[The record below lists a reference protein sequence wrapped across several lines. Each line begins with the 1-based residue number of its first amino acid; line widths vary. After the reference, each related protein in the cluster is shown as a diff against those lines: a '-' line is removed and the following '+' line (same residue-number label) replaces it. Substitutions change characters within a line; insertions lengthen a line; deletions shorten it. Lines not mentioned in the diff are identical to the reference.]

1 MEYGDRA
8 SPEDALMSL
17 LLSQEQWKPEDLHY
31 DMEEAVE
38 SAIEMY
44 KLEART
50 EGLPEDHD
58 DVQRLYKAYN
68 NVHAFLQSL
77 TNIDALKLKEKET
90 EDENT
95 KKMLASKIVTA
106 EKEKKNVGCYCCFM
120 LASPESNAFVQAWKE
135 VRKFLRPDLNE
146 PIEDFEVMPTLR
158 QKNPP
163 LDLALS
169 RPEVPPEHG
178 PGSGETL
185 IEADVAKTEQL
196 QRENRFKIVVTDL
209 STKNDAN
216 LQVLV
221 REKDASL
228 RHATVN
234 EYCRAVQAEKAIK
247 RTKRVLF
254 DD

>member
-1 MEYGDRA
+1 M
-8 SPEDALMSL
+8 ALKTRC
-17 LLSQEQWKPEDLHY
+17 LSQEQWKPEDLHY

-50 EGLPEDHD
+50 EGLQEDHD
-58 DVQRLYKAYN
+58 DVQRLYGAYN
-68 NVHAFLQSL
+68 NVHTFLQSQTGL
-77 TNIDALKLKEKET
+77 DALKLKQTET
-90 EDENT
+90 EDEAT
-95 KKMLASKIVTA
+95 KTMLASKIVTA
-106 EKEKKNVGCYCCFM
+106 EKEKKKVGFCCLCCCCFM
-120 LASPESNAFVQAWKE
+120 FAFLVCNALAQAWNQ
-135 VRKFLRPDLNE
+135 VRNYLRPDLNE
-146 PIEDFEVMPTLR
+146 PIEDFEIMPTLK
-158 QKNPP
+158 QKNAP

-169 RPEVPPEHG
+169 RPEVPPDHG

-185 IEADVAKTEQL
+185 IDSEVAKNEQL
-196 QRENRFKIVVTDL
+196 QRENRFKIVVTDI

-234 EYCRAVQAEKAIK
+234 EYCRAVQAEKGIK